1 MQLWRA
7 RPPDSV
13 RFVQAPPLLPLELL
27 EIVTASVVIF
37 VGATLQGSVGFGL
50 SLVAAPILMLLDP
63 RYVPGPLLA
72 VSILLTILTLWR
84 EHRHVDFGG
93 IGPVLIGRLP
103 GTLIGLWL
111 LIALPPREMRLTFGV
126 MLLAA
131 VAMSAS
137 PLRFEPTPRTLAGAG
152 LLSGIMSM
160 TTSAGGPPLALVY
173 QSSAG
178 ATLRATL
185 SGHFLIGAAIS
196 LVALRGGGRLGESE
210 VLLSGLLVPGLVL
223 GFLVSSRIRHRLD
236 AGYTRRTVLLV
247 SGAAGAAVILRELI
261 G

>member
-1 MQLWRA
+1 VQF
-7 RPPDSV
+7 PPS
-13 RFVQAPPLLPLELL
+13 LPSEFP
-27 EIVTASVVIF
+27 EIVAASIVIF
-37 VGATLQGSVGFGL
+37 AAATLQGSVGFGL

-93 IGPVLIGRLP
+93 IGPVLVGRLP
-103 GTLIGLWL
+103 GTLLGLWL
-111 LIALPPREMRLTFGV
+111 LVALPARVMSITFGV

-137 PLRFEPTPRTLAGAG
+137 PVRFEPTPRTLAGAG

-185 SGHFLIGAAIS
+185 SGHFLIGATIS
-196 LVALRGGGRLGESE
+196 LLALRGGGRLGESE
-210 VLLSGLLVPGLVL
+210 IVLAALLAPGLLL

-236 AGYTRRTVLLV
+236 AGYTRMLVLLV
-247 SGAAGAAVILRELI
+247 SGTAGAAVILRELL

>member
-1 MQLWRA
+1 M
-7 RPPDSV
+7 PVSPS
-13 RFVQAPPLLPLELL
+13 LPLE
-27 EIVTASVVIF
+27 IVELVTVSVVIF
-37 VGATLQGSVGFGL
+37 AGAALQGSVGFGL
-50 SLVAAPILMLLDP
+50 SLVAAPILMLIDA

-72 VSILLTILTLWR
+72 VSILMTVLTLWR

-93 IGPVLIGRLP
+93 VAPVLVGRIP
-103 GTLIGLWL
+103 GTFIGLWL
-111 LIALPPREMRLTFGV
+111 LVALEPREMSFTFGA

-137 PLRFEPTPRTLAGAG
+137 RLRLEPTPGTLASAG

-210 VLLSGLLVPGLVL
+210 IVLAALLAPGLVL
-223 GFLVSSRIRHRLD
+223 GFLLSSRLRHVLD
-236 AGYTRRTVLLV
+236 AGQTRIAVLAV
-247 SGAAGAAVILRELI
+247 SGTAGVAVILRELV